1 MNNKVMATHE
11 RVTTPSTNSNTAAT
25 DNNGEVSKDMR
36 SVSINFAIQNIFYK
50 QKSETLDE
58 ETSYNYQKLY
68 EHVSSHTSTLGYM
81 YNLWL
86 GHFDIGVSFIVMG
99 NSQ

>member
-11 RVTTPSTNSNTAAT
+11 RVTTPSTNSNTATT

-68 EHVSSHTSTLGYM
+68 ERVSSHTSTLQCM
-81 YNLWL
+81 
-86 GHFDIGVSFIVMG
+86 
-99 NSQ
+99 NSGCPYL